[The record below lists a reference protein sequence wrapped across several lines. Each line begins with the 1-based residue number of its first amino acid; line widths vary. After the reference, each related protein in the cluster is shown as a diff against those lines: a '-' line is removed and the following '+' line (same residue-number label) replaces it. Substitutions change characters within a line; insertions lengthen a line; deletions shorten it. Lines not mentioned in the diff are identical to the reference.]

1 MYATKQEIYR
11 VFFFTL
17 LKVFAENIYKKYVPQ
32 EMTNGLSLR
41 Q

>member
-11 VFFFTL
+11 VFFTL